1 MQGFFMH
8 FIYIIYSPSFDRYYV
23 GETEDFEM
31 RLTQHNTGFFG
42 SSSTKYAKDWR
53 LGKLMR
59 VSNCVQARQVEK
71 HIKSMKSK
79 KFLEQLIADEEFFKG
94 FQNLIRERFLIDFIN

>member
-53 LGKLMR
+53 LGKLLR

-79 KFLEQLIADEEFFKG
+79 KFLVLQLISG
-94 FQNLIRERFLIDFIN
+94 

>member
-1 MQGFFMH
+1 
-8 FIYIIYSPSFDRYYV
+8 
-23 GETEDFEM
+23 
-31 RLTQHNTGFFG
+31 
-42 SSSTKYAKDWR
+42 
-53 LGKLMR
+53 MR

-94 FQNLIRERFLIDFIN
+94 FQNLIRERFQIEFIN